1 MPVVVA
7 RHQSRRRSPER
18 VRSPGTFSLAA
29 AGSNAFGSAL
39 AWLHRKSLKA
49 ARAAENGVKILG
61 LLFGTARDRT
71 PWRGARDTPH
81 AVHFTLRFS
90 AEVFPLFATSSYWTC

>member
-1 MPVVVA
+1 VPVVVA
-7 RHQSRRRSPER
+7 RYQSRRRSPER

-29 AGSNAFGSAL
+29 AGSNAFGSL
-39 AWLHRKSLKA
+39 AWPRRKSLKA
-49 ARAAENGVKILG
+49 AHAADNGVKILG
-61 LLFGTARDRT
+61 LLFGTAHDRT
-71 PWRGARDTPH
+71 PWRGARGAPH